1 MRPLMSE
8 FNLIQTLRNRG
19 LISYITNEDN
29 LNKLIESNSISLYC
43 GFDPT
48 DESLHIGHLLPLI
61 ILKRFQMAG
70 HKPIILIGG
79 ATSLIGDPSFK
90 KEERFLNT
98 IDNINQWT
106 EKISKQISHFLDFTC
121 IKNSALLLNNN
132 IWFDKIN
139 ILSFLRDVGKYFSI
153 NKMINRAAIKKRII
167 RPDRGISFTEF
178 SYNLL
183 QAYDFFILNQEYQV
197 NLQIGGADQW
207 GNIASGMHLINK
219 KSKKEVYGLTVP
231 LLIQSNGMKFGKTE
245 SGTIW
250 LDANKTSPYKFYQ
263 FWMNIEDSNV
273 YDFLKMFTFI
283 KVSEI
288 NIREQKKFTNNQI
301 VHDKS
306 VLAKHITLLVHGK
319 KQLLAAERITE
330 FLFSKKIIDIQE
342 SDLQQL
348 RQDGIP
354 SIQVNNIKDL
364 QEALVLSS
372 LAKSRTQA
380 KNMIMSNSISI
391 NTQRISKNHIF
402 NNHDKL
408 FGKFTLLSRGKKH
421 HFLLC
426 W

>member
-1 MRPLMSE
+1 MSKL
-8 FNLIQTLRNRG
+8 NLIQKLHNRG
-19 LISYITNEDN
+19 LISHITNENN
-29 LNKLIESNSISLYC
+29 LNKLIQNNRISLYC

-61 ILKRFQMAG
+61 ILRRFQIAG
-70 HKPIILIGG
+70 HKPIVLIGG

-90 KEERFLNT
+90 KKERVFNT
-98 IDNINQWT
+98 NYNINQWT
-106 EKISKQISHFLDFTC
+106 NKISKQISYFLDFNSGT
-121 IKNSALLLNNN
+121 NSALLLNNN

-139 ILSFLRDVGKYFSI
+139 ILTFLRDVGKYFSI
-153 NKMINRAAIKKRII
+153 NKMINRVAIKKRIT
-167 RPDRGISFTEF
+167 RPDQGISFTEF

-183 QAYDFFILNQEYQV
+183 QAYDFFILNQQYQV
-197 NLQIGGADQW
+197 DLQIGGSDQW
-207 GNIASGMHLINK
+207 GNISSGMHLINK
-219 KSKKEVYGLTVP
+219 KSKKESYGLTVP

-273 YDFLKMFTFI
+273 YNFLKMFTFI
-283 KVSEI
+283 KASEI
-288 NIREQKKFTNNQI
+288 NVREQKNSANNQI
-301 VHDKS
+301 IQDKIC
-306 VLAKHITLLVHGK
+306 LAKNITLLVHGEQ
-319 KQLLAAERITE
+319 QLLAAERITE
-330 FLFSKKIIDIQE
+330 FLFSKNVTNIQE

-354 SIQVNNIKDL
+354 SIQIDDIKDL

-372 LAKSRTQA
+372 LAQSRTQA

-391 NTQRISKNHIF
+391 NTHRIRKNHIF

-408 FGKFTLLSRGKKH
+408 FGKFTLLSRGKKNH
-421 HFLLC
+421 SLLC